1 MMVMVVMELMV
12 LLVVMVLLVMLVG
25 IHKDISHQ
33 ILSVSSERC
42 KEVLGATT

>member
-1 MMVMVVMELMV
+1 MLLLVMLV
-12 LLVVMVLLVMLVG
+12 LVVVMVLLVMLVG
-25 IHKDISHQ
+25 IHKDISQQ

>member
-1 MMVMVVMELMV
+1 MVLFEVMELLVLVVVMVVL
-12 LLVVMVLLVMLVG
+12 LVG

-33 ILSVSSERC
+33 ILSVSYERC